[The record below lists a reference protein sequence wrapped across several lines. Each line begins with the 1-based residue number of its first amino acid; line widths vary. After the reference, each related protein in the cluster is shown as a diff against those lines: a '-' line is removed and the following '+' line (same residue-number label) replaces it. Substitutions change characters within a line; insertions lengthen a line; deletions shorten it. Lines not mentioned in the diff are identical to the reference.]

1 MKFDTL
7 GSRENPAILM
17 IHGMFCNADMVKR
30 FAQYMQDDYYII
42 LPTLSG
48 HYEGSDDYE
57 SKEAEAKAILHY
69 LHEQGITKLAMLQGT
84 STGAEVALEFA
95 RICDI
100 EIQHYFYDGGPFFDF
115 PRWFKSIM
123 RKKFDGFVSLVNNK
137 TTDEAREALMNNSF
151 VKALIG
157 KNSAAY
163 EGALTDFCE
172 VGRHATKKSVKNVVE
187 TCYACKLPS
196 FDEETQRRFIFL
208 FSAKEPARKSEKRL
222 KKQYPYAEY
231 RIVEGYGHGGLQIAE
246 PQKYADCLKD
256 ILK

>member
-157 KNSAAY
+157 KKFSRLRGRIDRFLRGGQA
-163 EGALTDFCE
+163 CHQK
-172 VGRHATKKSVKNVVE
+172 VG
-187 TCYACKLPS
+187 
-196 FDEETQRRFIFL
+196 
-208 FSAKEPARKSEKRL
+208 EKRGRNL
-222 KKQYPYAEY
+222 L
-231 RIVEGYGHGGLQIAE
+231 RLQTA
-246 PQKYADCLKD
+246 
-256 ILK
+256 